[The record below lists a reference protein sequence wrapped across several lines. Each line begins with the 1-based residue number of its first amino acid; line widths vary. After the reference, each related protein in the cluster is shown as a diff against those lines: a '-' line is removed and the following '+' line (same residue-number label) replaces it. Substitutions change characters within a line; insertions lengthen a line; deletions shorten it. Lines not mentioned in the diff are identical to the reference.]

1 MTTTNNQWKQ
11 LTDLFIPLL
20 TPTSADQ
27 NPANQNKNHAGG
39 ALVVYHQGECVVNS
53 SVGHSQQNT
62 PWTTDTLSLNFSTGK
77 GVLATLV
84 HCLVSQGLLDYD
96 KPIAHYWAEFAN
108 NGKEHI
114 TLRQLMSHQA
124 NLFAIDSIINDAES
138 MLDWQLMVQ
147 QVAQMSTTD
156 IKTKAS
162 FTYSTAYSALVY
174 GWILGALIIKV
185 SKLSLQQALDRYL
198 AQPLG
203 IVGQIYFSLP
213 SKRIQEVAQ
222 PERNFTQADASKP
235 NRRQKPTLKADSE
248 QTLQLYQRLP
258 CYQQWQALHYQL
270 TGQHKDYLN
279 TADINRLY
287 FNPSLLNLANYKSAL
302 MPNAKQSFDYYA
314 TEALQATMPAVNC
327 IASAQALAKIY
338 NMLAQGGCYR
348 DGHGTDKQLIDT
360 NTFREMGQIQSTG
373 ADAIMPAIAP
383 NSMLWRL
390 GYHRVFSRCHD
401 INHGFGHT
409 GYNGSMAWCDP
420 SRGLAV
426 AFIHNID
433 TIMLN
438 DIRALAI
445 NEMVLD
451 CVN

>member
-1 MTTTNNQWKQ
+1 MTTTNNHWQQ

-20 TPTSADQ
+20 TPTSVDQ
-27 NPANQNKNHAGG
+27 TLANQNKNHAGG

-53 SVGHSQQNT
+53 SVGYSQQST

-96 KPIAHYWAEFAN
+96 TPIADYWAEFAN

-138 MLDWQLMVQ
+138 MLDWQFMVQ
-147 QVAQMSTTD
+147 QVAQMPTTA
-156 IKTKAS
+156 IKTKANL
-162 FTYSTAYSALVY
+162 TYSTAYSALVY
-174 GWILGALIIKV
+174 GWVLGALIIKV
-185 SKLSLQQALDRYL
+185 SKLSLQQALDKYL
-198 AQPLG
+198 AEPLG

-213 SKRIQEVAQ
+213 NERTQEVAQ
-222 PERNFTQADASKP
+222 PERRFIQADASKQ
-235 NRRQKPTLKADSE
+235 NRRQKPTLTADSE
-248 QTLQLYQRLP
+248 QTLQLYRRLP

-270 TGQHKDYLN
+270 TGQHKDYLT

-287 FNPSLLNLANYKSAL
+287 FDPSLLNLANYKSAL

-314 TEALQATMPAVNC
+314 QEVLQSTIPAVNC
-327 IASAQALAKIY
+327 IASADALAKLY
-338 NMLAQGGCYR
+338 SMLA
-348 DGHGTDKQLIDT
+348 DKGRFAGNELIDRD
-360 NTFREMGQIQSTG
+360 TFATMCTVQSQG
-373 ADAIMPAIAP
+373 IDAIMPAIAP

-390 GYHRVFSRCHD
+390 GYHRVFSRCYD
-401 INHGFGHT
+401 VSYGFGHV

-420 SRGLAV
+420 SRKLAV
-426 AFIHNID
+426 AFVHNID

-438 DIRALAI
+438 DIRALVI
-445 NEMVLD
+445 NEMVLGR
-451 CVN
+451 VNE